1 MCNRLASGPVVGL
14 FAALWAIAL
23 WTVGFAGTASGQF
36 DELAAKVPSTAN
48 AIVLLNAEQLLASP
62 LAQKEGWAKQYDS
75 AFASGS
81 VAIPPDTRK
90 LVLAAQ
96 LDFAHQHPLWEL
108 AVADFGQER
117 TAAEVARAT
126 KGTIDPLAELPS
138 VVLPR
143 DAYVVQLEAK
153 RLAVMSPANRQSI
166 ARWLRDV
173 VAQRTPQLSPYLS
186 GTLTASSD
194 SQIVMALDLEDA
206 LAPDLVRAHAASSNT
221 LSGKNID
228 LDAAAKA
235 ITSVRGVVLEVAVT
249 EGAFGRLMVHF
260 DADAS
265 VLAPVAKP
273 LLMEIL
279 GNQGAAIDDI
289 ETWEVTTEPQRFVFH
304 GPLSQEGR
312 RRVFSLIDNP
322 AAALVDPGQGES
334 APSNPQLSKDAQASQ
349 EYFAT
354 VTKIRDDLREKAK
367 DAKTFGQHALWLDNW
382 ARRIDRLPILNVD
395 PELLA
400 YGRYLSARM
409 RDASASLKGIGIN
422 SAAREAQVYQ
432 QYSTSSY
439 GYGGYYGGGYGYS
452 AQWNNVA
459 GERRAIG
466 AQERGKGATQAQQI
480 AAEIENET
488 AKIRQ
493 AMTQKYQ
500 VNF

>member
-1 MCNRLASGPVVGL
+1 MFRRFAPWHVL
-14 FAALWAIAL
+14 AALWSL
-23 WTVGFAGTASGQF
+23 GFTGIASGQF
-36 DELAAKVPSTAN
+36 EELAAKVPGSAN

-62 LAQKEGWAKQYDS
+62 LAKREGWAKNYDS

-81 VAIPPDTRK
+81 VGIPPDTRK

-96 LDFAHQHPLWEL
+96 IDFDHHHPLWEL

-117 TAAEVARAT
+117 TMAEVARAT
-126 KGTIDPLAELPS
+126 KGTIDPLSEQPS
-138 VVLPR
+138 VALQR

-173 VAQRTPQLSPYLS
+173 VAKHASQLSPYLS
-186 GTLTASSD
+186 GTLVASSD
-194 SQIVMALDLEDA
+194 SQIVMALDLQDA
-206 LAPDLVRAHAASSNT
+206 LAPDLVRAQVASSNA
-221 LSGKNID
+221 LAGKKVD

-235 ITSVRGVVLEVAVT
+235 ISSVRGVVLEVAVT
-249 EGAFGRLMVHF
+249 DGAFGRLMVHF
-260 DADAS
+260 DEDAS
-265 VLAPVAKP
+265 VLIPVAKP
-273 LLMEIL
+273 LLMEVL
-279 GNQGAAIDDI
+279 GNQGATIDDI
-289 ETWEVTTEPQRFVFH
+289 ESWEVTTEPKRFVFH
-304 GPLSQEGR
+304 GTLSQEGR

-322 AAALVDPGQGES
+322 AVALVAPAGEGQA
-334 APSNPQLSKDAQASQ
+334 APNNPQLSKEAQASQ

-354 VTKIRDDLREKAK
+354 ISKIRDDLRDKAK
-367 DAKTFGQHALWLDNW
+367 DVKTFGQHALWLDNW

-400 YGRYLSARM
+400 YGRYLTARM

-422 SAAREAQVYQ
+422 SAARQAQVYQ
-432 QYSTSSY
+432 QYSTSSS
-439 GYGGYYGGGYGYS
+439 GYGGYYGGGYNYS
-452 AQWNNVA
+452 AQWNNVD
-459 GERRAIG
+459 GQRRAIG

-488 AKIRQ
+488 VKIRQ

-500 VNF
+500 INF

>member
-1 MCNRLASGPVVGL
+1 MLSRYSHRQVARLL
-14 FAALWAIAL
+14 AALWA
-23 WTVGFAGTASGQF
+23 VGFAGIASGQF
-36 DELAAKVPSTAN
+36 EELAAKVPGSAN
-48 AIVLLNAEQLLASP
+48 AIVLLNAEELLASP
-62 LAQKEGWAKQYDS
+62 LARREGWVKNYES

-96 LDFAHQHPLWEL
+96 IDFDHHHPLWEL

-117 TAAEVARAT
+117 TIAEVARAT
-126 KGTIDPLAELPS
+126 KGTIDPLAEQPS
-138 VVLPR
+138 VALQR

-166 ARWLRDV
+166 ARWLREV
-173 VAQRTPQLSPYLS
+173 VAKRASQLSPYLS
-186 GTLTASSD
+186 GTLVASSD

-206 LAPDLVRAHAASSNT
+206 LAPDLVRAHVASSNA
-221 LSGKNID
+221 LAGKKID
-228 LDAAAKA
+228 PDAAAKA
-235 ITSVRGVVLEVAVT
+235 ISSVRGVVLEVAVT
-249 EGAFGRLMVHF
+249 DGAFGRLMVHF
-260 DADAS
+260 DEDAS
-265 VLAPVAKP
+265 ALIPVAKP
-273 LLMEIL
+273 LLMEVL
-279 GNQGAAIDDI
+279 GNQGATIDDI
-289 ETWEVTTEPQRFVFH
+289 DTWEVTTEPKRFVFH

-322 AAALVDPGQGES
+322 AVALV
-334 APSNPQLSKDAQASQ
+334 APAGDGAAAPNNPQLSKEAQASQ

-354 VTKIRDDLREKAK
+354 ISKIRDDLREKSK
-367 DAKTFGQHALWLDNW
+367 DVKTFGQHALWLDNW

-400 YGRYLSARM
+400 YGRYLTARM

-452 AQWNNVA
+452 AQWNNVE
-459 GERRAIG
+459 GQRRAIG

-488 AKIRQ
+488 VKIRQ

-500 VNF
+500 INF